1 MHNINFKFSSYT
13 INIKL
18 RSTKTAIAI
27 KNILPFKTI
36 VKTWGEEIYF
46 EIPIEEDLDLENDA
60 KDIINVGEIAYWIEG
75 KCIAIGYGKTPIS
88 KGNEIKLAARTNIW
102 GDANLNVE
110 KLKNIKDGDEI
121 IIS

>member
-1 MHNINFKFSSYT
+1 MHNINLKFSSYT

-18 RSTKTAIAI
+18 RSTKTASAI
-27 KNILPFKTI
+27 KNILPFKSI

-46 EIPIEEDLDLENDA
+46 ETPIEENLDLENDA
-60 KDIINVGEIAYWIEG
+60 KDIINVGEIAYWVEG

-102 GDANLNVE
+102 GDANLNVK
-110 KLKNIKDGDEI
+110 KLKNIKDGDEV